1 VLAPA
6 YALSMT
12 PLEPLEPR
20 RLLANLPAGFVESTV
35 ASGFNGPTAMAF
47 APDGRLFV
55 AEQSGALK
63 VVKHGSVLPTP
74 FVKLRVD
81 ARSERG
87 LLGVAFD
94 PNFVTNGFVY
104 VYYTVPGSTGVAAH
118 NRVSRF
124 TASGDIAAKRS
135 EQILLDLDDLTSAGN
150 HNGGALA
157 FGPDGKLYIG
167 VGENND
173 GSNAQSFGNLLG
185 KVLRIN
191 PDGTIPNDNPFLAQ
205 TTGKNQAIWAIGLRN
220 PFSLAIARKGRMLIN
235 DVGEHTWEEINEGVR
250 ASNYGWP
257 QTEGPT
263 TRRRVRAPA
272 FAYEHGDSTTTGNS
286 IVGAAFYE
294 PADANTFGRKFSGLY
309 FFADLTSGWIRMFN
323 PTTRAVGLFAT
334 GVSVPVALAV
344 NDDGSLYYLERGSGD
359 LVRVQRAGVEA
370 ARPATTFSVRPVL
383 PAIHLNPTKHDS
395 IFDDQGRT

>member
-1 VLAPA
+1 
-6 YALSMT
+6 MT
-12 PLEPLEPR
+12 PIEPLEPR
-20 RLLANLPAGFVESTV
+20 RLLASVPAGFVESTV
-35 ASGFNGPTAMAF
+35 AEGFDGPTAMAF

-63 VVKHGSVLPTP
+63 VVKNGAVLPTP

-94 PNFVTNGFVY
+94 PNFATNGFVY

-124 TASGDIAAKRS
+124 TASRDIAAKRS
-135 EQILLDLDDLTSAGN
+135 EQILLELDDLTSAGN

-205 TTGKNQAIWAIGLRN
+205 TTGKNESIWAIGLRN

-235 DVGEHTWEEINEGVR
+235 DVGEHTWEEINE
-250 ASNYGWP
+250 
-257 QTEGPT
+257 
-263 TRRRVRAPA
+263 
-272 FAYEHGDSTTTGNS
+272 
-286 IVGAAFYE
+286 
-294 PADANTFGRKFSGLY
+294 
-309 FFADLTSGWIRMFN
+309 
-323 PTTRAVGLFAT
+323 
-334 GVSVPVALAV
+334 
-344 NDDGSLYYLERGSGD
+344 
-359 LVRVQRAGVEA
+359 
-370 ARPATTFSVRPVL
+370 
-383 PAIHLNPTKHDS
+383 
-395 IFDDQGRT
+395 